1 MGVIFKTNSYNY
13 YNHYALIKVRAPLK
27 IIKKK
32 IKTLNKYDEYDTINI
47 FKRTEYISEDDMA
60 NANNVLYVNNF
71 DIIKGNTH
79 KMFTNLFLR
88 FGELVKDIKMG
99 LVNILCVFPFIISK
113 LFTYNTLFAFAIS
126 SSEIYFVLSNI
137 LIVLYSSYLFNVFIF
152 FLIIFNGALTLINA

>member
-1 MGVIFKTNSYNY
+1 MGIEEVIFKTNSSNY

-32 IKTLNKYDEYDTINI
+32 IKTLDKYDEYNT
-47 FKRTEYISEDDMA
+47 
-60 NANNVLYVNNF
+60 NNVLYVNNF

-99 LVNILCVFPFIISK
+99 LDRNRDPYAIIHFRDLQDAKKCFAAKDLSFGGKILSIRFSK
-113 LFTYNTLFAFAIS
+113 F
-126 SSEIYFVLSNI
+126 
-137 LIVLYSSYLFNVFIF
+137 
-152 FLIIFNGALTLINA
+152 